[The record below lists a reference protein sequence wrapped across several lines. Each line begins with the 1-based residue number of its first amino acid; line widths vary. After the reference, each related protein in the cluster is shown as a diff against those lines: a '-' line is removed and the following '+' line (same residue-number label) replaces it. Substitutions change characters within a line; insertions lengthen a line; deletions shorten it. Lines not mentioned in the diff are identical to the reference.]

1 VVPIYVQSVKKNI
14 NKTMKSTRVLEIEY
28 NELQKAI
35 KDGKHEYHCFY
46 LATINKKKPKIRTV
60 VLRALNENKNTLSFH
75 TDLRSDKVKEIQ
87 LNRNVSALFYDKK
100 RRIQIRIQGDAQL
113 DKNSNKL
120 KKIWSSMRPES
131 KLCYMGPFAPG
142 EKLDQFQPNL
152 PNHNA
157 QNITTKNN
165 KKGYENFCRVTIYLE
180 SLDWLQLEHSGHQRI
195 YFSFNKNSKPIWIAS

>member
-1 VVPIYVQSVKKNI
+1 MVPIYVQSVKKNI

-87 LNRNVSALFYDKK
+87 SNRNVSALFYDKK

>member
-1 VVPIYVQSVKKNI
+1 MVPIYVQNVKKNT

-46 LATINKKKPKIRTV
+46 LATINKKAPKIRTV
-60 VLRALNENKNTLSFH
+60 VLRALNKNKNTLSFH
-75 TDLRSDKVKEIQ
+75 TDLRSEKVKEIES
-87 LNRNVSALFYDKK
+87 NRNVSALFYDKK
-100 RRIQIRIQGDAQL
+100 RRIQIRIQGNAQL
-113 DKNSNKL
+113 DENSNRL

>member
-1 VVPIYVQSVKKNI
+1 MVPTYVQNVKKNI
-14 NKTMKSTRVLEIEY
+14 NNTMKSTRILEIEY
-28 NELQKAI
+28 NEIQKAI

-46 LATINKKKPKIRTV
+46 LATIDNKAPKIRTV
-60 VLRALNENKNTLSFH
+60 VLRALNKNKNTLSFH

-100 RRIQIRIQGDAQL
+100 RRIQIRIRGNAQL
-113 DKNSNKL
+113 DENSNRL

-152 PNHNA
+152 PKHNA
-157 QNITTKNN
+157 QNITTQNN
-165 KKGYENFCRVTIYLE
+165 KKGYENFCRVTIHLE
-180 SLDWLQLEHSGHQRI
+180 SLDWLKLEHSGHQRI
-195 YFSFNKNSKPIWIAS
+195 YFSFNENSKPIWIAS

>member
-1 VVPIYVQSVKKNI
+1 VVLTYVQNVKKNI
-14 NKTMKSTRVLEIEY
+14 NNAMKSTRVLEIEY

-46 LATINKKKPKIRTV
+46 LATINKKEPKIRTV

-87 LNRNVSALFYDKK
+87 SNRNVSALFYDKK

>member
-1 VVPIYVQSVKKNI
+1 MVPTYVLNVKKNI
-14 NKTMKSTRVLEIEY
+14 NNTMKPATILEMEY
-28 NELQKAI
+28 KELHKAT
-35 KDGKHEYHCFY
+35 KDGKHEYHCFS
-46 LATINKKKPKIRTV
+46 LATIDSKTPKLRTV
-60 VLRALNENKNTLSFH
+60 VLRALDKNNNTLSFH
-75 TDLRSDKVKEIQ
+75 TDLRSNKVKEIQ
-87 LNRNVSALFYDKK
+87 SNRNVSALFYDKK
-100 RRIQIRIQGDAQL
+100 RRIQIRIQGNAQL
-113 DKNSNKL
+113 DENSNRL

>member
-1 VVPIYVQSVKKNI
+1 MTPIFLIVLKAFTFGQASGII
-14 NKTMKSTRVLEIEY
+14 NSGYHDLTAHY
-28 NELQKAI
+28 NGYFIARE
-35 KDGKHEYHCFY
+35 
-46 LATINKKKPKIRTV
+46 
-60 VLRALNENKNTLSFH
+60 
-75 TDLRSDKVKEIQ
+75 KVKEIES
-87 LNRNVSALFYDKK
+87 NRNVSALFYDKK
-100 RRIQIRIQGDAQL
+100 RRIQIRIQGNAQL
-113 DKNSNKL
+113 DENSNRL

-180 SLDWLQLEHSGHQRI
+180 SLDWLQLEHSGHLRM
-195 YFSFNKNSKPIWIAS
+195 YFSFNKNSKPVWIAS

>member
-1 VVPIYVQSVKKNI
+1 MVPTYVQNAKKNT
-14 NKTMKSTRVLEIEY
+14 NNAMKSTRVLEIEY

-46 LATINKKKPKIRTV
+46 LATINKKEPKIRTV

-87 LNRNVSALFYDKK
+87 SNRNVSALFYDKK

-165 KKGYENFCRVTIYLE
+165 KKGYENFCRVTIYVG

>member
-1 VVPIYVQSVKKNI
+1 
-14 NKTMKSTRVLEIEY
+14 MKSTRVLEIEY

-46 LATINKKKPKIRTV
+46 LATINKKEPKTRTV
-60 VLRALNENKNTLSFH
+60 VLRAVNENKNTLSFH

-87 LNRNVSALFYDKK
+87 SNRNVSALFYDKK

-131 KLCYMGPFAPG
+131 KICYMGPFAPG